1 MSVAGHVLMLPN
13 AGALTLHGSDPQD
26 CDVSCPAEQE
36 VAAPDSAAPSL
47 HASWQLA
54 PDASVG
60 GHSPS
65 VPFRGA
71 VTVHGSGSQRWLCT
85 MTPSEHEKNESPARW

>member
-13 AGALTLHGSDPQD
+13 AGALTLHGSDPHD
-26 CDVSCPAEQE
+26 CDDSWPAEQE

-65 VPFRGA
+65 VPFTGA
-71 VTVHGSGSQRWLCT
+71 VTVHGSGVHCWCVGSV
-85 MTPSEHEKNESPARW
+85 PNEHEKNESPER